1 MLIGFSLDTTNT
13 DFLRLHA
20 GERWMPVT
28 SKYLIEL
35 GAKYIT
41 FILPQEELPSRR
53 FPPAFAFLFRE
64 PTEPSD
70 PRDRYFSP
78 VSEY

>member
-1 MLIGFSLDTTNT
+1 M
-13 DFLRLHA
+13 RA
-20 GERWMPVT
+20 T
-28 SKYLIEL
+28 SPMMKEHGVKYL
-35 GAKYIT
+35 T

-64 PTEPSD
+64 PTEPSN

-78 VSEY
+78 VTEY